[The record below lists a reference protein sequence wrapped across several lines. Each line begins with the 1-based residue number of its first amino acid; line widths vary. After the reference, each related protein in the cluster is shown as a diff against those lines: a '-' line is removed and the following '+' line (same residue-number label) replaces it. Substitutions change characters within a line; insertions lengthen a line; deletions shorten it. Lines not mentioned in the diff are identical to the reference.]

1 MAEPL
6 AAVNVDS
13 VEERRK
19 RTIRLLG
26 GVACAGLLASVF
38 HSTRYGFPRG
48 WSILATAIV
57 LASGSAMGGGLI
69 GFLFALPRGRRTEPG
84 PPDHAAPPAASATA
98 DPATEPSER
107 KASTRPNTNLDDI
120 SDWLTKILVGVG
132 LIQLTSIGD
141 ALGRLS
147 RAVAP
152 SLGGPESA
160 AFGLGL
166 MLTFVSTGFL
176 MGYLWTRF
184 YIPVA
189 FERAESD
196 VRAELRALR
205 KQTAETRTSVE
216 EFAAYSG
223 RVVEATTNQV
233 QEQVTQVFRDLGH
246 PPPAAGPLGSA
257 VERARSF
264 AGEYE
269 RTRSS
274 MSRGPARTFEMSRI
288 VSRMRDAAKTL
299 RLTQAELQELFEASP
314 GGRVVALTL
323 IAEQPDNVSIDLV
336 TNGITHSQ
344 SAFEQYQALQAA
356 RSLVETT
363 SLSLAQRRELEAA
376 IRMQMG
382 TGPEQHIRPNSER
395 SAVAEAV
402 LQQL

>member
-1 MAEPL
+1 MADQM
-6 AAVNVDS
+6 AAVNVDG

-26 GVACAGLLASVF
+26 AVACAGLLASAF
-38 HSTRYGFPRG
+38 HSVRFGFPRG

-69 GFLFALPRGRRTEPG
+69 GFLFALPRGRRIEPG
-84 PPDHAAPPAASATA
+84 PPDSAALPASATA
-98 DPATEPSER
+98 DPTTEPSER
-107 KASTRPNTNLDDI
+107 EASTRPNTNLDDI

-132 LIQLTSIGD
+132 LTQLASIGG

-166 MLTFVSTGFL
+166 LLTFVSTGFF

-205 KQTAETRTSVE
+205 KQTVETRASVD

-223 RVVEATTNQV
+223 RVVEATTSQV
-233 QEQVTQVFRDLGH
+233 QEQVTQAFLDLGH
-246 PPPAAGPLGSA
+246 PPPVAEPLESA

-269 RTRSS
+269 RIRSS

-299 RLTQAELQELFEASP
+299 RLNQADLQELFEARP

-323 IAEQPDNVSIDLV
+323 IAEQPDIASLDLV
-336 TNGITHSQ
+336 TSGITHSQ
-344 SAFEQYQALQAA
+344 SAFEQNIALRAA
-356 RSLVETT
+356 RSLVETA

-376 IRMQMG
+376 IRTQMG
-382 TGPEQHIRPNSER
+382 TGPEEHIRPNSER
-395 SAVAEAV
+395 SALAEAV
-402 LQQL
+402 LEQL